1 MEAYRIF
8 GPCLYQTLISVFG
21 AEMAPY
27 TRNNPTS
34 FECFVGFSWHD
45 FLFEC
50 FRVRWWVQWRI
61 LSMKYGPMSFFFFW
75 ASPSWRHFH
84 KATLVFLFWKTLS
97 GQAGRVKLQKFSSY
111 RIIYDCA
118 MWQADFSEHAQN
130 VACWKTANVLCT
142 WGKKHFNINRK
153 HLSMFSLTSCNLKLK
168 IAAYNQTIRR
178 SGGWGVQQS
187 AGRSPAWHHCWCN
200 ESVCCWILSSAGSDT
215 CRGRSAVCID
225 GRAAHV
231 QKPTETCHA
240 QTCTHIDTQTQC
252 VSSV

>member
-21 AEMAPY
+21 AQMAPY

-118 MWQADFSEHAQN
+118 MWQADFSEHAQ
-130 VACWKTANVLCT
+130 CRLLEDCKRFMYMRKKTL
-142 WGKKHFNINRK
+142 
-153 HLSMFSLTSCNLKLK
+153 
-168 IAAYNQTIRR
+168 
-178 SGGWGVQQS
+178 
-187 AGRSPAWHHCWCN
+187 
-200 ESVCCWILSSAGSDT
+200 
-215 CRGRSAVCID
+215 
-225 GRAAHV
+225 
-231 QKPTETCHA
+231 
-240 QTCTHIDTQTQC
+240 
-252 VSSV
+252 